1 LVAADVMTTN
11 PKSLSRDATVR
22 ETAEF
27 FRTHGIH
34 TAPVIDDA
42 GRPIGVLSRTDLL
55 DYWGR
60 RRDRLA
66 ALANGETTLD
76 SFNAGLEA
84 PIVDLSVM
92 EIMTPVVFC
101 VPADAPIGKVT
112 EKILALEVR
121 CLFVTDE
128 HGVLVGVI
136 SVFDLLRS
144 VVRSADHTERGRRT
158 PLKPLYLSNVRGNA
172 FHPLER
178 PNRTIAST
186 RSTK

>member
-1 LVAADVMTTN
+1 MAPN
-11 PKSLSRDATVR
+11 PKSIVKDATIR

-27 FRTHGIH
+27 FRTHGIN
-34 TAPVIDDA
+34 TAPVIDEA
-42 GRPIGVLSRTDLL
+42 GRPIGVVSRTDLL

-76 SFNAGLEA
+76 SSNAGPDGSIA
-84 PIVDLSVM
+84 DLTVT
-92 EIMTPVVFC
+92 EIMTPVVFQ
-101 VPADAPIGKVT
+101 VPVDAPIGNVVEKV
-112 EKILALEVR
+112 LALEVR

-144 VVRSADHTERGRRT
+144 VVRSADDADRRRT
-158 PLKPLYLSNVRGNA
+158 RLKPVLSSSVRGTA
-172 FHPLER
+172 VHPLGELM
-178 PNRTIAST
+178 PP
-186 RSTK
+186 

>member
-11 PKSLSRDATVR
+11 PKSIGRDATIR

-27 FRTHGIH
+27 FRNHGIH
-34 TAPVIDDA
+34 TSPVIDEA
-42 GRPIGVLSRTDLL
+42 GRPIGVVSRTDLL

-66 ALANGETTLD
+66 AIANGETTLGSSNTGPD
-76 SFNAGLEA
+76 G
-84 PIVDLSVM
+84 PIVDLTVT
-92 EIMTPVVFC
+92 EIMTPVVFQ
-101 VPADAPIGKVT
+101 VPVDASIGSVV

-144 VVRSADHTERGRRT
+144 VVESADLTEGGRRGA
-158 PLKPLYLSNVRGNA
+158 LKPNFSASVGDSAYY
-172 FHPLER
+172 PLG
-178 PNRTIAST
+178 TS
-186 RSTK
+186 